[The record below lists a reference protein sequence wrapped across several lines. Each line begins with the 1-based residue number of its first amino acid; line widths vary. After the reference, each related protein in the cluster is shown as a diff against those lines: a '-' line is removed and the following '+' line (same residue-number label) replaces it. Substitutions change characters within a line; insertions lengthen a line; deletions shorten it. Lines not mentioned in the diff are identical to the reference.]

1 MGQRFSGPAVPAL
14 LVADVVDLQIPAN
27 RTAHNTSEYCSK
39 ELILRRGQPF
49 KINVK
54 FNRALESGESIEL
67 SAETVS
73 SPKTKFPL
81 PSSAAEGSWSAVPE
95 HGPSNTFTYTILS
108 PPTASIG
115 RYDLSLQVSS
125 SIKNSTIKLGQFIL
139 LFNPWSADD
148 DVFMPIDV
156 ERKEYVLNDSGII
169 YRGHNKYITELGWN
183 FGQFEK
189 KILDLCL
196 TILDKSLEHCK
207 EPSLDCTQRNN
218 PVYVSRVISAMVNC
232 QDDDGVLVGDWSGD
246 YSDGTDPSSWNGS
259 VAILREWG
267 QHSYSPVEYGQCW
280 VFAGV
285 TCTVLRCLGI
295 PARVV
300 TNFSSAHDTNG
311 NLSIDEFYD
320 KTGKPLNQS
329 DDSIWNFHVWNE
341 GWFTRKDLGA
351 FYDGWQVLD
360 ATPQEQSTGIY
371 RCGPTSVKA
380 IKEGDVDLD
389 YDAPFVF
396 AEVNA
401 DRVSWICEGENKK
414 EKLRCDSSVVG
425 KNISTKAVGK
435 NLREDITANYKYEEG
450 SKKEREV
457 FTKAYTK
464 LFGCAPPSTSN
475 RGAAA
480 DAMGDATEL
489 ANLNVSGKFKI
500 IQSIHFGEDAN
511 LILILKNSSTEHAK
525 NVMVSICASS
535 MLYNGRVTSEVSG
548 EKTSVKLGPA
558 EEKEIPFTVTYGQY
572 EKYLSKDDH
581 NVHFN
586 AVCEAEGQATFLV
599 QKTITLE
606 HPVISL
612 QVLGP
617 VVVNKPG
624 KGSVT
629 FSNPLSEELTDG
641 KLTIV
646 GASLINAV
654 LEIIVISI
662 KPKETIIIPFDISPI
677 AMGNKQLAVNFSCNK
692 FCNVKT
698 FVEVVVVEDNI
709 SNLTKGSL

>member
-1 MGQRFSGPAVPAL
+1 M
-14 LVADVVDLQIPAN
+14 
-27 RTAHNTSEYCSK
+27 
-39 ELILRRGQPF
+39 
-49 KINVK
+49 
-54 FNRALESGESIEL
+54 
-67 SAETVS
+67 S

-81 PSSAAEGSWSAVPE
+81 PSSAAKGSWNAVPE
-95 HGPSNTFTYTILS
+95 HGPSNTITYTILS

-115 RYDLSLQVSS
+115 RYDLRAHISS
-125 SIKNSTIKLGQFIL
+125 SIKSSTIKLGQFVL
-139 LFNPWSADD
+139 LFNAWCADD

-169 YRGHNKYITELGWN
+169 YRGHDKYITELGWN
-183 FGQFEK
+183 FGQFEN

-232 QDDDGVLVGDWSGD
+232 QDDNGVLVGNWSGD
-246 YSDGTDPSSWNGS
+246 YSGGANPGSWNGS
-259 VAILREWG
+259 VAILRKWG

-295 PARVV
+295 PARVI

-320 KTGKPLNQS
+320 KTGKPLEKS
-329 DDSIWNFHVWNE
+329 DDSVWNFHVWNE
-341 GWFTRKDLGA
+341 GWFARKDLGA
-351 FYDGWQVLD
+351 VYDGWQVLD
-360 ATPQEQSTGIY
+360 ATPQEKSTGIY

-401 DRVSWICEGENKK
+401 DRVSWICEGQKKK
-414 EKLRCDSSVVG
+414 EKLRCDSSGVG
-425 KNISTKAVGK
+425 KNISTKAVGQ
-435 NLREDITANYKYEEG
+435 NLRKDITNSYKYEEG

-457 FTKAYTK
+457 FTKAYNK
-464 LFGCAPPSTSN
+464 LFGTAPPPSS
-475 RGAAA
+475 REKAAA
-480 DAMGDATEL
+480 DACADADATASAKL
-489 ANLNVSGKFKI
+489 DVSGKFKI
-500 IQSIHFGEDAN
+500 IQSIHFGEDVN

-525 NVMVSICASS
+525 KVVVNICASS
-535 MLYNGRVTSEVSG
+535 MLYNGTMTTEVSG
-548 EKTSVKLGPA
+548 ENTSVKFGPA
-558 EEKEIPFTVTYGQY
+558 EEKEIPFTVTYCQY
-572 EKYLSKDDH
+572 EKYLSKDNY

-606 HPVISL
+606 HPPISL

-624 KGSVT
+624 KGEVT

-662 KPKETIIIPFDISPI
+662 KPKETLKTSFDFSPI

-698 FVEVVVVEDNI
+698 FAEVVVVEDKI
-709 SNLTKGSL
+709 SS

>member
-1 MGQRFSGPAVPAL
+1 MGQLWSRHA
-14 LVADVVDLQIPAN
+14 IP
-27 RTAHNTSEYCSK
+27 
-39 ELILRRGQPF
+39 
-49 KINVK
+49 
-54 FNRALESGESIEL
+54 
-67 SAETVS
+67 VS
-73 SPKTKFPL
+73 SPKSKLPL

-95 HGPSNTFTYTILS
+95 HGPSNTITYTILS

-115 RYDLSLQVSS
+115 RYDLSVQISS

-139 LFNPWSADD
+139 LFNPWCADD
-148 DVFMPIDV
+148 DVFMPIDA

-169 YRGHNKYITELGWN
+169 YRGHKKYITELGWN

-189 KILDLCL
+189 KVLDLCL

-207 EPSLDCTQRNN
+207 EPSVDCTQRNN

-232 QDDDGVLVGDWSGD
+232 QDDDGVLEGNWSGD
-246 YSDGTDPSSWNGS
+246 YSDGTDPGSWNGS
-259 VAILREWG
+259 VAILQEWG
-267 QHSYSPVEYGQCW
+267 QNNYSPVEYGQCW

-320 KTGKPLNQS
+320 KTGKPLNKS

-341 GWFTRKDLGA
+341 GWFARKDLGTN
-351 FYDGWQVLD
+351 YDGWQVLD

-401 DRVSWICEGENKK
+401 DRVSWICEDDNKK
-414 EKLRCDSSVVG
+414 ERLCCDSSVVG
-425 KNISTKAVGK
+425 KNISTKSVGQ
-435 NLREDITANYKYEEG
+435 NLREDITASYKYEEG
-450 SKKEREV
+450 SEKEREV
-457 FTKAYTK
+457 FTKAFNK
-464 LFGCAPPSTSN
+464 LFGSAHPSTSKQ
-475 RGAAA
+475 GAT
-480 DAMGDATEL
+480 GDAVGDASVL
-489 ANLNVSGKFKI
+489 AKIDVSGKFKI
-500 IQSIHFGEDAN
+500 IQSVHFGEDAN
-511 LILILKNSSTEHAK
+511 LILILKNSSTKRAK
-525 NVMVSICASS
+525 NVVVSISASS
-535 MLYNGRVTSEVSG
+535 MLYNGRVMSEVSG
-548 EKTSVKLGPA
+548 EKTSVTLGPS

-572 EKYLSKDDH
+572 DKYLSKDDY

-586 AVCEAEGQATFLV
+586 AVCEAEGEAKFLV
-599 QKTITLE
+599 QKTVTLE
-606 HPVISL
+606 HPPINLKVF
-612 QVLGP
+612 GP
-617 VVVNKPG
+617 VVVNKLG
-624 KGSVT
+624 KAEVT

-641 KLTIV
+641 KLIIV
-646 GASLINAV
+646 GATLLNEA
-654 LEIIVISI
+654 LEKIVNSI
-662 KPKETIIIPFDISPI
+662 KPKETITISFDISPT
-677 AMGNKQLAVNFSCNK
+677 ALGNKQLAVNFSCNK

-698 FVEVVVVEDNI
+698 FVKVVVVEDKI
-709 SNLTKGSL
+709 SC